1 MSLAFTRYK
10 TKIRVVLQMNVSCL
24 NNINDLQKSD
34 CFLKKSLALNEF
46 LKIEK
51 DIDESPNYKKNKSSL
66 ESEVSWWY
74 GTKRKTIITTS
85 NDEIELVA
93 AILTLRILLYIYW
106 RILLLV
112 NLCATYTR
120 LYFLTVT
127 VQKWYLNMQD
137 YLLLS
142 NNCSEITHGISHD
155 HDV

>member
-66 ESEVSWWY
+66 ESEVSW
-74 GTKRKTIITTS
+74 
-85 NDEIELVA
+85 
-93 AILTLRILLYIYW
+93 
-106 RILLLV
+106 
-112 NLCATYTR
+112 
-120 LYFLTVT
+120 
-127 VQKWYLNMQD
+127 
-137 YLLLS
+137 
-142 NNCSEITHGISHD
+142 
-155 HDV
+155 

>member
-1 MSLAFTRYK
+1 MIYRNL
-10 TKIRVVLQMNVSCL
+10 IV
-24 NNINDLQKSD
+24 
-34 CFLKKSLALNEF
+34 FLKKSLALNED

-51 DIDESPNYKKNKSSL
+51 DIGESPNYKKNKSSL

-85 NDEIELVA
+85 NNEIELVA
-93 AILTLRILLYIYW
+93 AILTLRMLLYIYW

-120 LYFLTVT
+120 LYFF
-127 VQKWYLNMQD
+127 NMQD
-137 YLLLS
+137 YVLLS